1 MNHIDELIHINLW
14 STNIDRPQPW
24 HMGTGKNLKKKWS
37 NWIMIYE
44 SKNTK
49 IKVINDASIQLY
61 IEYTHFLLSLNTS
74 KVGS

>member
-1 MNHIDELIHINLW
+1 
-14 STNIDRPQPW
+14 
-24 HMGTGKNLKKKWS
+24 
-37 NWIMIYE
+37 MIYE